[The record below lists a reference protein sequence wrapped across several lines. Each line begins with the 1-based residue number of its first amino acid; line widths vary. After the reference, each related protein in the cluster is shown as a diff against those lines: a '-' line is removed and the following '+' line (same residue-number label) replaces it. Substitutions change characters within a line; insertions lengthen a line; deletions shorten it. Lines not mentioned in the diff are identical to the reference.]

1 MRTWRVGTISMG
13 ISLLSLG
20 IFLFVSQILSID
32 LTKIM
37 LAWWPMI
44 LIVLGLEILLY
55 LFFNR
60 KEKPLLKYDFLSIIF
75 VGIIGM
81 TGILFATLST
91 TGLLDLAEEAIGQEK
106 QTYDLPAYSE
116 KIDDSVKRVVVNTT
130 DYPLTVEST
139 TDHTVSMFGTYSGWT
154 KEKGT
159 ILSKADDY
167 LSSQKKGD
175 TLYLTIK
182 SLPSSHGR
190 LINNYTDMQG
200 TLLIPEHVK
209 LEIIGAGNRMTIKPR
224 ILKNDWS
231 FDRASEIALYLQ
243 SGSDINVTAFGAH
256 DLISDSAKWTVT
268 EGKRDNQVEA
278 NSEEEA
284 TYTEAYESDEKSG
297 SFKLGEGTNAIRIT
311 DTDTVRLKI
320 E

>member
-32 LTKIM
+32 VTKIM

-60 KEKPLLKYDFLSIIF
+60 KEKPLLKYDFLSILF

-81 TGILFATLST
+81 TGILFAALST
-91 TGLLDLAEEAIGQEK
+91 TGLLDLAQEAIGQEK
-106 QTYDLPAYSE
+106 QTYDLPAFSE
-116 KIDDSVKRVVVNTT
+116 EIDESVKRVVVNTM
-130 DYPLTVEST
+130 DYPLTLEST
-139 TDHTVSMFGTYSGWT
+139 PDQTVSMFGTYSAWT
-154 KEKGT
+154 KEKRT

-167 LSSQKKGD
+167 LSYQKKGD

-182 SLPSSHGR
+182 SLPASQGR
-190 LINNYTDMQG
+190 FINYYTDMQG
-200 TLLIPEHVK
+200 TLLIPENVK
-209 LEIIGAGNRMTIKPR
+209 LEVIGAGNRMTIKPR
-224 ILKNDWS
+224 LLKSNWS
-231 FDRASEIALYLQ
+231 ISHASEIALHVENE
-243 SGSDINVTAFGAH
+243 SDIHVAAFRADH
-256 DLISDSAKWTVT
+256 LISDSGKWALI
-268 EGKRDNQVEA
+268 EGKKNNQVEVDG
-278 NSEEEA
+278 EDEA
-284 TYTEAYESDEKSG
+284 TYAEEYDSVKQSG
-297 SFKLGEGTNAIRIT
+297 NFKIGEGASTIRIT
-311 DTDTVRLKI
+311 NTDTVRLNV

>member
-20 IFLFVSQILSID
+20 IFLFVSQFLAID

-37 LAWWPMI
+37 MSWWPLI

-81 TGILFATLST
+81 TGILFAALST

-106 QTYDLPAYSE
+106 QTYDLPGFTE
-116 KIDDSVKRVVVNTT
+116 EIDDSVKRVVVNTM

-139 TDHTVSMFGTYSGWT
+139 PDHTVSMFGTYSAWT
-154 KEKGT
+154 KDKRT

-167 LSSQKKGD
+167 LSSQKRGD
-175 TLYLTIK
+175 TLYLTVK
-182 SLPSSHGR
+182 PLPFSHGR
-190 LINNYTDMQG
+190 FINNYTDMQG
-200 TLLIPEHVK
+200 TLLIPENVK
-209 LEIIGAGNRMTIKPR
+209 LEIIGAGNRMIIKPR
-224 ILKNDWS
+224 MLKSDWS
-231 FDRASEIALYLQ
+231 IDNASEIDLHLEN
-243 SGSDINVTAFGAH
+243 GSDITVAAFGAQ
-256 DLISDSAKWTVT
+256 DLVSDSGEWTVT
-268 EGKRDNQVEA
+268 EGKKDIQIEA
-278 NSEEEA
+278 DGEEEA
-284 TYTEAYESDEKSG
+284 AYAEAYESDEQSG
-297 SFKLGEGTNAIRIT
+297 SFKIGEGTGTIRIT
-311 DTDTVRLKI
+311 DTDTVGLNV